1 MFLQCLPQGGDHAGT
16 EQFLGFG
23 QLAARRGWLDEDVD
37 LGPRP
42 NRSLGCR
49 ENPRC
54 IGVLLEDGAARLP
67 PLVIPGGGLNS
78 TGAGPQAD
86 GCSLGTESLATPRW
100 RGTGFEPSVPREA
113 ASILV
118 ISVLASKSRT
128 LPTTGPG
135 QPCST
140 LDRGGVI
147 ARLSRLQRVH
157 WAPSPKTAA
166 SREAG
171 SCGRCPGGSR
181 GGAGGAAEDIVLG

>member
-1 MFLQCLPQGGDHAGT
+1 MLRATMDISAHTFS
-16 EQFLGFG
+16 
-23 QLAARRGWLDEDVD
+23 LAAVR
-37 LGPRP
+37 
-42 NRSLGCR
+42 NRWFADS
-49 ENPRC
+49 
-54 IGVLLEDGAARLP
+54 LLE
-67 PLVIPGGGLNS
+67 
-78 TGAGPQAD
+78 
-86 GCSLGTESLATPRW
+86 
-100 RGTGFEPSVPREA
+100 GTGFEPSVPREA
-113 ASILV
+113 AGILV